1 MTIWF
6 AFALA
11 IAVQPHSGLA
21 QSGQN
26 VSVPFPG
33 DSEGNTF
40 STIPFTAGP
49 QTSLRFQQLYDF
61 AGDDIAGIQG
71 PFLIRS
77 ISFREDAT
85 HQFGFTSYFADFQL
99 NLSTTSRSDDGL
111 STVFSENVGADDRV
125 VIPRGEFRIGASQ
138 VIIRLATPF
147 LFDPREGNLLL
158 DIRNYGGG
166 GTGWGIPPFAG
177 PAYLDA
183 LSALEDGVSSVS
195 ATSINALSGSTST
208 LGLVTTFH
216 MTQVPEPSSLVVAA
230 FSGLLAVGIRTI
242 FIRGRK

>member
-1 MTIWF
+1 MIWPVV
-6 AFALA
+6 ALA
-11 IAVQPHSGLA
+11 ITVQPHPVLA

-26 VSVPFPG
+26 LTVPFPG

-61 AGDDIAGIQG
+61 AGDDILGIQG

-85 HQFGFTSYFADFQL
+85 HQFGFTSYFRDFQL

-111 STVFSENVGADDRV
+111 SSVFSENVGADDRV

-138 VIIRLATPF
+138 VIIRLTTPF
-147 LFDPREGNLLL
+147 LYNPREGNLLL

-166 GTGWGIPPFAG
+166 GTGWAIPPFVG
-177 PAYLDA
+177 SAYLDA
-183 LSALEDGVSSVS
+183 LNTLGDGVSSVS

-216 MTQVPEPSSLVVAA
+216 MTQVPEPSSLVMATFAA
-230 FSGLLAVGIRTI
+230 LLAFGIRWV
-242 FIRGRK
+242 RPRNQ